1 MTRAIA
7 GALCVLFPTRGSQR
21 KTSLP
26 STGVVWPRSVE
37 GHRTG
42 VRCSVAG
49 TRPAI
54 ERAEAVIPSPTAWRI
69 RYLSQWGGSPP
80 LISANRYAGMSP
92 SFNGRRQPSRGGTSR
107 INREV
112 YVRFC
117 ERLGVKIPG
126 PTRQNRERRDTSM
139 ARLLIPRQR
148 TNRCSAAHASRQ
160 PGVPPLQV
168 VAGGRNSMAFG

>member
-1 MTRAIA
+1 MQ
-7 GALCVLFPTRGSQR
+7 RGWNPPRDR
-21 KTSLP
+21 KSGSGNPLTY
-26 STGVVWPRSVE
+26 
-37 GHRTG
+37 
-42 VRCSVAG
+42 SVAHPISIPVG
-49 TRPAI
+49 WVT
-54 ERAEAVIPSPTAWRI
+54 AVDFGQPVR
-69 RYLSQWGGSPP
+69 RDE
-80 LISANRYAGMSP
+80 P
-92 SFNGRRQPSRGGTSR
+92 SFNGSRQPSRGGTSR

-148 TNRCSAAHASRQ
+148 TNRCSAAHASRR

-168 VAGGRNSMAFG
+168 VAGGRNSLAFG